1 MMNLWNSQQS
11 HDRDDYICFSYFLK
25 EDSTFHSFFLSNMT
39 QMTLLNPWSLCLGWK
54 NPSREGATET
64 YKIPSNSG
72 VGEPTDP
79 SWFKDSWLFGYY
91 CVCYLITHDFLMRL
105 ATQRPMS
112 LHLATPTSVIFATGT
127 CLKPKKGI
135 LFNEHLSNAFSR
147 TCLASTACVFRSKT
161 LPTLQTIKLQY
172 LVGPEVQFFKQTM
185 SMTMNTKFWCLV

>member
-1 MMNLWNSQQS
+1 MKSLPWMEKPLVKVQP
-11 HDRDDYICFSYFLK
+11 RPTRYR
-25 EDSTFHSFFLSNMT
+25 
-39 QMTLLNPWSLCLGWK
+39 LNQDFG
-54 NPSREGATET
+54 
-64 YKIPSNSG
+64 G

-91 CVCYLITHDFLMRL
+91 CVCNLITHDFLMRL

-112 LHLATPTSVIFATGT
+112 LHLVTPMSVIFATST

-172 LVGPEVQFFKQTM
+172 LVGQEVQFFKQMM